1 MVRGCLRVSAA
12 NYLINPK
19 GAVIAFHK
27 NAWNSLR
34 SETDPIYSIDAAR
47 AGGLKGTLKERNDLS
62 LFCVPPTRLS
72 RPCTKTLTHIVKNI
86 PCAIRDSRIK

>member
-19 GAVIAFHK
+19 GTLIAFQK

-47 AGGLKGTLKERNDLS
+47 AGKLKGTLKGHKNLA
-62 LFCVPPTRLS
+62 LFCVPPTRLAG
-72 RPCTKTLTHIVKNI
+72 PCGKGLTQLRK
-86 PCAIRDSRIK
+86 KW